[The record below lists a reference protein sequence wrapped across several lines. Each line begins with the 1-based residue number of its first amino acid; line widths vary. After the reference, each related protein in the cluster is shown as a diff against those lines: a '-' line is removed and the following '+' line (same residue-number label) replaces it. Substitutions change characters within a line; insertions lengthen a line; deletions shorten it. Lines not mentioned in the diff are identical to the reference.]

1 MMTKTTIAIS
11 LALGMS
17 AVVPGA
23 RASCVPSAPT
33 GWTVPFS
40 ISTMDKATAVASY
53 TYGQL
58 ISSTSG
64 ANLSGNS
71 TQLFSDR
78 LVPFTC
84 PPLRLCNPPRQPF
97 DINHA
102 DVLGV
107 KIATIASSIY
117 VTLTLESWKNA
128 QISFVGH
135 CDTTTGLLYGSAS
148 WPPNINNAMFL
159 IQFGTPYNGF
169 IK

>member
-1 MMTKTTIAIS
+1 MPIC
-11 LALGMS
+11 
-17 AVVPGA
+17 P
-23 RASCVPSAPT
+23 
-33 GWTVPFS
+33 
-40 ISTMDKATAVASY
+40 ATARNCLA
-53 TYGQL
+53 TD
-58 ISSTSG
+58 SS
-64 ANLSGNS
+64 
-71 TQLFSDR
+71 R
-78 LVPFTC
+78 FTC